1 MFGDSVEALAV
12 ASVSITL
19 ESGDMFG
26 NPGFSSLQLS
36 CRILVFDSQ

>member
-1 MFGDSVEALAV
+1 MFGNSVEASDV

-26 NPGFSSLQLS
+26 DSVEA
-36 CRILVFDSQ
+36 LVVASVLIDH